1 MTDRQEYRRL
11 YYILKKREQR
21 FSASKEWSDYDKVLK
36 SGLLYDLEAPKDI
49 SDEDIPFYREIAE
62 NLYKN
67 KFASIAGL
75 REVRRKSIATLKKHG
90 YNITVSKYNK
100 FADFMAAAM
109 NTKLI
114 DIYSSEE
121 LARAFINGDAK
132 HKTVQNIIDEIS

>member
-21 FSASKEWSDYDKVLK
+21 FSASKEWAKYDKVLK
-36 SGLLYDLEAPKDI
+36 SGLFDLEAPKDI
-49 SDEDIPFYREIAE
+49 SDDEDLPFYREIAE

-90 YNITVSKYNK
+90 YNIPVSKYNK
-100 FADFMAAAM
+100 FADFMAAAK

-121 LARAFINGDAK
+121 IAREFINGDAK
-132 HKTVQNIIDEIS
+132 QKTVQDIIDGIS

>member
-21 FSASKEWSDYDKVLK
+21 FSASKEWAKYDKVLK
-36 SGLLYDLEAPKDI
+36 SGLFDLEAPKDI
-49 SDEDIPFYREIAE
+49 SDEDLPFYREIAE

-75 REVRRKSIATLKKHG
+75 RQIRKKSVEKLRRHK
-90 YNITVSKYNK
+90 YNISISQYNK
-100 FADFMAAAM
+100 FADFMSAAK

-132 HKTVQNIIDEIS
+132 HKTVQDIINGIS

>member
-36 SGLLYDLEAPKDI
+36 SGLFDLEAPKDI
-49 SDEDIPFYREIAE
+49 SDEELPFYREIAE

-75 REVRRKSIATLKKHG
+75 RQNRKKAVKTLQSHD
-90 YNITVSKYNK
+90 YNITEAQYNK
-100 FADFMAAAM
+100 FADFMAAAK

-132 HKTVQNIIDEIS
+132 NETVQNIINEIS

>member
-21 FSASKEWSDYDKVLK
+21 LSASKEWSDYDKVLK
-36 SGLLYDLEAPKDI
+36 SGLFDLEAPKDI
-49 SDEDIPFYREIAE
+49 SDEDLPFYREIAE

-67 KFASIAGL
+67 KFASVAGL
-75 REVRRKSIATLKKHG
+75 REVRRKSVATLKKHG
-90 YNITVSKYNK
+90 YNIPVSKYNK
-100 FADFMAAAM
+100 FADFMAAAK

-132 HKTVQNIIDEIS
+132 HKTVQNIINEIG

>member
-21 FSASKEWSDYDKVLK
+21 FSASKEWSDYDKALK
-36 SGLLYDLEAPKDI
+36 SGLFDLEAPRDI
-49 SDEDIPFYREIAE
+49 SDEDLPFYREIAE

-67 KFASIAGL
+67 KFASVAGL
-75 REVRRKSIATLKKHG
+75 REVRRKSVATLKKHG
-90 YNITVSKYNK
+90 YNIPVSKYNK
-100 FADFMAAAM
+100 FADFMAAAK

-121 LARAFINGDAK
+121 LARAFINGDTK
-132 HKTVQNIIDEIS
+132 QKTVQDIIDGIS

>member
-21 FSASKEWSDYDKVLK
+21 YSASKEWSEYDKVLK
-36 SGLLYDLEAPKDI
+36 SGLFDLEAPKDI
-49 SDEDIPFYREIAE
+49 SDEDLPFYREIAE

-75 REVRRKSIATLKKHG
+75 REMRRKSVATLKKHG
-90 YNITVSKYNK
+90 YNIPVSKYNK
-100 FADFMAAAM
+100 FADFMAAAE

-132 HKTVQNIIDEIS
+132 HKTVQNIINEIG

>member
-36 SGLLYDLEAPKDI
+36 SGLFDLEAPKDI
-49 SDEDIPFYREIAE
+49 SDEDLPFYREIAE

-67 KFASIAGL
+67 KFASVAGL
-75 REVRRKSIATLKKHG
+75 REVRRKSVATLKKHG
-90 YNITVSKYNK
+90 YNIPVSTYNK
-100 FADFMAAAM
+100 FADFMAAAK

-132 HKTVQNIIDEIS
+132 HKTVQNIINEIG

>member
-36 SGLLYDLEAPKDI
+36 SGLFDLEAPKDI
-49 SDEDIPFYREIAE
+49 SDEELPFYREIAE

-67 KFASIAGL
+67 KFASVAGL
-75 REVRRKSIATLKKHG
+75 REVRRKSVSTLKNHG
-90 YNITVSKYNK
+90 YNIPVSKYNK
-100 FADFMAAAM
+100 FADFMAAAK

-132 HKTVQNIIDEIS
+132 HKTVQNIINEIG

>member
-36 SGLLYDLEAPKDI
+36 SGLFDLESPKDI
-49 SDEDIPFYREIAE
+49 SDEDLPFYREIAE

-67 KFASIAGL
+67 KFASVAGL
-75 REVRRKSIATLKKHG
+75 REVRRKSVATLKKHG
-90 YNITVSKYNK
+90 YNIPVSKYNK
-100 FADFMAAAM
+100 FADFMAAAK

-132 HKTVQNIIDEIS
+132 HKTVQNIINEIG

>member
-21 FSASKEWSDYDKVLK
+21 FSASKEWSEYDKVLK
-36 SGLLYDLEAPKDI
+36 SGLFDLEAPKDI
-49 SDEDIPFYREIAE
+49 SDEDLPFYREIAE

-75 REVRRKSIATLKKHG
+75 RQSRKKAVKTLQSHD
-90 YNITVSKYNK
+90 YNITEAQYNK
-100 FADFMAAAM
+100 FADFMAAAK

-132 HKTVQNIIDEIS
+132 NKTVQNIINEIS

>member
-36 SGLLYDLEAPKDI
+36 SGLFDLEAPKDI
-49 SDEDIPFYREIAE
+49 SDEELPFYREIAE

-75 REVRRKSIATLKKHG
+75 RQLRKKAVATLQSHG
-90 YNITVSKYNK
+90 YNITVAQYNK
-100 FADFMAAAM
+100 FADFMAAAK

-121 LARAFINGDAK
+121 IARAFINGDAK
-132 HKTVQNIIDEIS
+132 QKTVQYIIDGIS

>member
-1 MTDRQEYRRL
+1 MTDRQEYLRL

-21 FSASKEWSDYDKVLK
+21 FSASKEWAKYDKVLK
-36 SGLLYDLEAPKDI
+36 SGLFDLEAPKDV
-49 SDEDIPFYREIAE
+49 SEEDLPFYREIAE

-75 REVRRKSIATLKKHG
+75 RQIRRKSVETLRRHK
-90 YNITVSKYNK
+90 YNISISQYNK
-100 FADFMAAAM
+100 FADFMSAAK

-132 HKTVQNIIDEIS
+132 HKNVQNIINEIG

>member
-36 SGLLYDLEAPKDI
+36 SGLFDLEAPKDI
-49 SDEDIPFYREIAE
+49 SDEDVSFYLEIAE

>member
-36 SGLLYDLEAPKDI
+36 SGLFDLEAPKDI
-49 SDEDIPFYREIAE
+49 SDEDLPFYREIAE

-67 KFASIAGL
+67 KFASVAGL
-75 REVRRKSIATLKKHG
+75 REVRRKSVATLKKHG
-90 YNITVSKYNK
+90 YNIPVSKYNK
-100 FADFMAAAM
+100 FADFMAAAK

-121 LARAFINGDAK
+121 LARAYINGDAK
-132 HKTVQNIIDEIS
+132 HKTVQNIINEIG

>member
-36 SGLLYDLEAPKDI
+36 SGLFDLEAPKDI
-49 SDEDIPFYREIAE
+49 SDEDLPFYREIAE

-67 KFASIAGL
+67 KFASIVGL
-75 REVRRKSIATLKKHG
+75 REMRRKSVATLKKHG

-100 FADFMAAAM
+100 FADFMAAAK

-132 HKTVQNIIDEIS
+132 HKTVQNIINEIG

>member
-21 FSASKEWSDYDKVLK
+21 FSASKEWSAYDKVLK
-36 SGLLYDLEAPKDI
+36 SGLFDLEAPKDV
-49 SDEDIPFYREIAE
+49 SDEDLPFYREIAE

-75 REVRRKSIATLKKHG
+75 RELRRKSVATLKKHG
-90 YNITVSKYNK
+90 YNIPSSKYNK
-100 FADFMAAAM
+100 FADFMAAAK

-121 LARAFINGDAK
+121 LASAFINGDAK
-132 HKTVQNIIDEIS
+132 HKTVQNIINEIG

>member
-36 SGLLYDLEAPKDI
+36 SGLLFDLEAPKDI
-49 SDEDIPFYREIAE
+49 SDEDLPFYREIAE

-90 YNITVSKYNK
+90 YSISVSKYNK

>member
-49 SDEDIPFYREIAE
+49 SDEDLPFYREIAE

-90 YNITVSKYNK
+90 YNISVSKYNK

>member
-36 SGLLYDLEAPKDI
+36 SGLFDLEAPKDI
-49 SDEDIPFYREIAE
+49 SDEDLPFYREIAE

-67 KFASIAGL
+67 KFASVAGL
-75 REVRRKSIATLKKHG
+75 REVRRKSVATLKKHG
-90 YNITVSKYNK
+90 YNIPVSKYNK
-100 FADFMAAAM
+100 FADFMAAAK

-121 LARAFINGDAK
+121 LARAFINGDTK
-132 HKTVQNIIDEIS
+132 HKTVQNIINEIG

>member
-36 SGLLYDLEAPKDI
+36 SGLYDLEAPKDV
-49 SDEDIPFYREIAE
+49 SDEELPFYREIAE

-75 REVRRKSIATLKKHG
+75 RQIRKKAVKKLQSHD
-90 YNITVSKYNK
+90 YNITEAQYNK
-100 FADFMAAAM
+100 FADFMAAAK

-121 LARAFINGDAK
+121 LAHAFINGDAK
-132 HKTVQNIIDEIS
+132 QKTVQVIIDGIS

>member
-36 SGLLYDLEAPKDI
+36 SGLFDLEAPKDI
-49 SDEDIPFYREIAE
+49 SDEDLPFYREIAE

-67 KFASIAGL
+67 KFASVAGL
-75 REVRRKSIATLKKHG
+75 REVRRKSVATLKNRG
-90 YNITVSKYNK
+90 YNIQVSKYNK
-100 FADFMAAAM
+100 FADFMAAAK

-132 HKTVQNIIDEIS
+132 HKTVQNIINEIG

>member
-21 FSASKEWSDYDKVLK
+21 FSASKEWAKYDKVLK
-36 SGLLYDLEAPKDI
+36 SGLFDLEAPKDI
-49 SDEDIPFYREIAE
+49 SDEELPFYREIAE

-67 KFASIAGL
+67 KFASIASL
-75 REVRRKSIATLKKHG
+75 RQIRKKAVAKLQSHD
-90 YNITVSKYNK
+90 YNITEAQYNK
-100 FADFMAAAM
+100 FADFMAAAK

-132 HKTVQNIIDEIS
+132 HKTVQDIIDENS

>member
-36 SGLLYDLEAPKDI
+36 SGLFDLEAPKDI
-49 SDEDIPFYREIAE
+49 SDEDLPFYREIAE

-75 REVRRKSIATLKKHG
+75 REVRRKSVATLKKHG
-90 YNITVSKYNK
+90 YLISVSKYNK
-100 FADFMAAAM
+100 FADFMAAVM

>member
-1 MTDRQEYRRL
+1 MTDRQEFRRL

-36 SGLLYDLEAPKDI
+36 SGLFDLEAPKDI
-49 SDEDIPFYREIAE
+49 SDKDLPFYREIAE

-75 REVRRKSIATLKKHG
+75 REMRRKSVATLKKHG
-90 YNITVSKYNK
+90 YNIPVSKYNK
-100 FADFMAAAM
+100 FADFMAAAE

-132 HKTVQNIIDEIS
+132 HKTVQNIINEIG

>member
-36 SGLLYDLEAPKDI
+36 SGLFDLEAPKDI
-49 SDEDIPFYREIAE
+49 SDEELPFYREIAE

-67 KFASIAGL
+67 KFASVAGL
-75 REVRRKSIATLKKHG
+75 REVRRKSVATLKKHG
-90 YNITVSKYNK
+90 YNIPVSKYNK
-100 FADFMAAAM
+100 FADFMATAM

-132 HKTVQNIIDEIS
+132 NETVQNIINEIS

>member
-36 SGLLYDLEAPKDI
+36 SGLFDLEAPKDI
-49 SDEDIPFYREIAE
+49 SDEDLPFYREIAE

-67 KFASIAGL
+67 NFASIAGL
-75 REVRRKSIATLKKHG
+75 RQIRKKAVAKLQSHD
-90 YNITVSKYNK
+90 YNITEAQYNK

-132 HKTVQNIIDEIS
+132 HKTVQNIIDEIG

>member
-36 SGLLYDLEAPKDI
+36 SGLFDLEAPKDI
-49 SDEDIPFYREIAE
+49 SDEDLPFYREIAE

-67 KFASIAGL
+67 KFASVAGL
-75 REVRRKSIATLKKHG
+75 REVRRKSVAKLKKHG
-90 YNITVSKYNK
+90 YNIPVSKYNK
-100 FADFMAAAM
+100 FADFMAAAK

-132 HKTVQNIIDEIS
+132 HKTVQNIINEIG

>member
-36 SGLLYDLEAPKDI
+36 SGLFDLEAPKDI
-49 SDEDIPFYREIAE
+49 SDEDLPFYREIAE

-75 REVRRKSIATLKKHG
+75 RKIRKKAVKKLQSHD
-90 YNITVSKYNK
+90 YNITEAQYNK
-100 FADFMAAAM
+100 FADFMAAAK

-132 HKTVQNIIDEIS
+132 NETVQNIINEIS

>member
-49 SDEDIPFYREIAE
+49 SDEDLPFYREIAE

-75 REVRRKSIATLKKHG
+75 REVRRKSIATLKKTR
-90 YNITVSKYNK
+90 I
-100 FADFMAAAM
+100 
-109 NTKLI
+109 
-114 DIYSSEE
+114 
-121 LARAFINGDAK
+121 
-132 HKTVQNIIDEIS
+132 

>member
-36 SGLLYDLEAPKDI
+36 SGLYDLEAPKDI
-49 SDEDIPFYREIAE
+49 SDEDLPFYREIAE

-90 YNITVSKYNK
+90 YNISVSKYNK

>member
-21 FSASKEWSDYDKVLK
+21 VSASKEWSDYDKVLK
-36 SGLLYDLEAPKDI
+36 SGLFDLEAPKDI
-49 SDEDIPFYREIAE
+49 SDEDLPFYREIAE

-67 KFASIAGL
+67 KFASVAGL
-75 REVRRKSIATLKKHG
+75 REVRRKSVATLKKHG
-90 YNITVSKYNK
+90 YNIPVSKYNK
-100 FADFMAAAM
+100 FADFMAAAK

-132 HKTVQNIIDEIS
+132 NETVQNIINEIS

>member
-36 SGLLYDLEAPKDI
+36 SGLFDLEAPKDI
-49 SDEDIPFYREIAE
+49 SDEDLPFYREIAE

-67 KFASIAGL
+67 KFASVAGL
-75 REVRRKSIATLKKHG
+75 REVRRKSVATLKNRG
-90 YNITVSKYNK
+90 YNIPVSKYNK
-100 FADFMAAAM
+100 FADFMAAAK

-132 HKTVQNIIDEIS
+132 HKTVQNIINEIG

>member
-36 SGLLYDLEAPKDI
+36 SVLFDLESPRDI
-49 SDEDIPFYREIAE
+49 SDEDLPFYREIAE

-67 KFASIAGL
+67 KFASVAGL
-75 REVRRKSIATLKKHG
+75 REVRRKSVATLKKHG
-90 YNITVSKYNK
+90 YNIPVSKYNK
-100 FADFMAAAM
+100 FADFMAAAK

-132 HKTVQNIIDEIS
+132 HKTVQNIINEIG

>member
-1 MTDRQEYRRL
+1 MADRQEYRRL

-36 SGLLYDLEAPKDI
+36 SGLFDLEAPKDI
-49 SDEDIPFYREIAE
+49 SDDDLPFYREIAE
-62 NLYKN
+62 NLHKN

-75 REVRRKSIATLKKHG
+75 RQIRKKAVKTLQSHD
-90 YNITVSKYNK
+90 YNITEAKYNK
-100 FADFMAAAM
+100 FADFMATAR

-132 HKTVQNIIDEIS
+132 NETVQNIINEIS

>member
-36 SGLLYDLEAPKDI
+36 SGLFDLEAPKDI
-49 SDEDIPFYREIAE
+49 SDEDLPFYREIAE

-90 YNITVSKYNK
+90 YIISVSKYNK

>member
-21 FSASKEWSDYDKVLK
+21 FSASKEWKNYDKVLK
-36 SGLLYDLEAPKDI
+36 SGLFDLEALKDV
-49 SDEDIPFYREIAE
+49 SEEDLPFYREIAE

-75 REVRRKSIATLKKHG
+75 RQIRKKSVEKLRRHK
-90 YNITVSKYNK
+90 YNISTSQYNK
-100 FADFMAAAM
+100 FADFMSAAK

-132 HKTVQNIIDEIS
+132 HKTVQNIINEIG

>member
-21 FSASKEWSDYDKVLK
+21 FSASKEWAKYDKVLK
-36 SGLLYDLEAPKDI
+36 SGLFDIEAPKDI
-49 SDEDIPFYREIAE
+49 SDEDLPFYREIAE

-75 REVRRKSIATLKKHG
+75 RQIRKKSVEKLRRHK
-90 YNITVSKYNK
+90 YNISISQYNK
-100 FADFMAAAM
+100 FADFMSAAK

-121 LARAFINGDAK
+121 IARAFINGDAK
-132 HKTVQNIIDEIS
+132 HKTVQNIINGIS

>member
-21 FSASKEWSDYDKVLK
+21 FSASKEWSEYDKVLK
-36 SGLLYDLEAPKDI
+36 SGLFDLEAPKDI
-49 SDEDIPFYREIAE
+49 SDEDLPFYREIAE

-67 KFASIAGL
+67 KFASVAGL
-75 REVRRKSIATLKKHG
+75 REVRRKSVATLKKHG
-90 YNITVSKYNK
+90 YNIPISKYNK
-100 FADFMAAAM
+100 FADFMAAAK

-132 HKTVQNIIDEIS
+132 HKTVQNIINEIS